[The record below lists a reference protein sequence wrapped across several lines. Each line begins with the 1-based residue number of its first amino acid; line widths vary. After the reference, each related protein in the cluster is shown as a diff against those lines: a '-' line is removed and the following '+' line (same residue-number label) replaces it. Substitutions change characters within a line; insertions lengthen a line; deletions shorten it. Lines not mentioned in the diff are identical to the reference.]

1 MFCNVLIRFDI
12 LDLLVSHANRC
23 AKNVQTVVG
32 VVMRD
37 FIAETVQV
45 IWLVAK
51 MTLLL
56 YLLNSQ
62 EVFFVYQNF

>member
-1 MFCNVLIRFDI
+1 
-12 LDLLVSHANRC
+12 
-23 AKNVQTVVG
+23 
-32 VVMRD
+32 MRD